1 MIDFGVK
8 TTVLVTYPEL
18 IKHIVV
24 KDFDHFVDRKA
35 INFPKADKIFSK
47 MLVTQR
53 GEQWKDLRSK
63 MSPTF
68 TTGKIKR
75 MFQIMKK
82 SGDRFVSF
90 LEQEIARSGPEGEI
104 ELSDAY
110 SKMTMDVIATAAC
123 GIDSKAFDNK
133 EPSRFERM
141 GNKLRFQLSGL
152 EMFRSLSFRTIR

>member
-1 MIDFGVK
+1 
-8 TTVLVTYPEL
+8 
-18 IKHIVV
+18 
-24 KDFDHFVDRKA
+24 
-35 INFPKADKIFSK
+35 

-53 GEQWKDLRSK
+53 GKKWKDLRSK

-104 ELSDAY
+104 
-110 SKMTMDVIATAAC
+110 
-123 GIDSKAFDNK
+123 
-133 EPSRFERM
+133 
-141 GNKLRFQLSGL
+141 
-152 EMFRSLSFRTIR
+152 